1 MNRRRDDTYQYHSL
15 PLAYPSSARGVLQQP
30 VPHHQ
35 QSSSQ
40 HQPQQQHRLL
50 SGKASGTWAEEW
62 VDELTKALPMRA
74 AFYHHVAFS
83 VLTSQLPRLDFDLC
97 EPIPSGPSSSPTFSF
112 LILIY

>member
-1 MNRRRDDTYQYHSL
+1 MNRRRDDTYQYQSL
-15 PLAYPSSARGVLQQP
+15 PLAYPSPARGVLQQP
-30 VPHHQ
+30 VPHHHQ
-35 QSSSQ
+35 PPQ
-40 HQPQQQHRLL
+40 HQTQQHRLL

-97 EPIPSGPSSSPTFSF
+97 EPIPSGPSSRPQHFHFF
-112 LILIY
+112 LN